1 MHTPDTVSPR
11 ATRGGFTLVELLVA
25 MVLLII
31 CALGMSFASMRFS
44 QKIGDSTIRTRAQSL
59 ADVQIALARTW
70 PTYGTLEDL
79 QAPRFNATVD
89 GLNRA
94 TAVNVDTTGGM
105 NLKRLTV
112 TISSVDPTALKPDV
126 VRSITLAAP

>member
-1 MHTPDTVSPR
+1 MHTAVERPHRPR
-11 ATRGGFTLVELLVA
+11 RGGFTLVELLVA

-79 QAPRFNATVD
+79 QHTRFNTPVD

-94 TAVNVDTTGGM
+94 TTVVMDTTGGI

-112 TISSVDPTALKPDV
+112 TISSVDPTVLQPDV

>member
-1 MHTPDTVSPR
+1 MRSQVQVSRQDPR
-11 ATRGGFTLVELLVA
+11 SGFTLVELLVA

-70 PTYGTLEDL
+70 PTYGTLEEL
-79 QAPRFNATVD
+79 QGARFNSTVD

-94 TAVNVDTTGGM
+94 TAVNADTTGGM

-112 TISSVDPTALKPDV
+112 TISSVDPTALQPDV